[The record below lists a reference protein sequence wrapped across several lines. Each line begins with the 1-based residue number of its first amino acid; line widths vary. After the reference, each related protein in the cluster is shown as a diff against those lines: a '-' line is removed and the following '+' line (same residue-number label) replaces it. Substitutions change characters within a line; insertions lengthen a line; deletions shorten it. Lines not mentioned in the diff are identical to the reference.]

1 MPGEHGLLG
10 RMRQNGGMTSLRL
23 RADRRR
29 LLAPLAAAWRA
40 EPLGA
45 APAVRGQRVRAGES
59 RQAALTRVIEQTLRV
74 ECRPGDPFP
83 SERELAEELDVSR
96 TTLRAAVDRLV
107 EAGVL
112 ERVVG
117 LGTFVPRRATAPR
130 VGLTSFSEDMRRR
143 GMNPSSRVLRFET
156 TSATGWLAREMGLS
170 LGAPVVYLQ
179 RLLSA
184 DGLPIAVD
192 ENYLPAERLP
202 GLERHRAP
210 RSLYA
215 LLQESFGIT
224 LEYGE
229 DQIEAIPASLVQ
241 SRLLQIQEGDPLL
254 QVVRHAYSDE
264 ALINYSAVFYRADRY
279 RLTVPLTR

>member
-1 MPGEHGLLG
+1 
-10 RMRQNGGMTSLRL
+10 MTSLRV

-29 LLAPLAAAWRA
+29 LIEPLRTAWTA

-45 APAVRGQRVRAGES
+45 QQAARGQREHGAES
-59 RQAALTRVIEQTLRV
+59 RHAALARVLAATVRTEAL
-74 ECRPGDPFP
+74 PGDPFP
-83 SERELAEELDVSR
+83 AERELAEALGVSR
-96 TTLRAAVDRLV
+96 TTLRRAVDGLV
-107 EAGVL
+107 EEGVL

-117 LGTFVPRRATAPR
+117 LGTFVPRRRTTPR
-130 VGLTSFSEDMRRR
+130 VGLTSFSDDMRRR

-156 TSATGWLAREMGLS
+156 TTATGWLAREMGLA

-184 DGLPIAVD
+184 DGLPMAVD

-202 GLERHRAP
+202 GLERERAP
-210 RSLYA
+210 HSLYTM
-215 LLQESFGIT
+215 LQERFGIT

-241 SRLLQIQEGDPLL
+241 SRLLRIAEGDPLL
-254 QVVRHAYSDE
+254 QVVRHAYSED

-279 RLTVPLTR
+279 RLSVPLTRP